1 MAPTREALAV
11 SALGGGVDPASFAT
25 ETFLSLGGDSLR
37 AMRLA
42 AQAQERLGLRI
53 PVLDLLGGRPLAE
66 VLAGARVEQPTGTA
80 GTDGTAETA
89 ETAGTTET
97 ADGTTHHADDG
108 ALSPAQ
114 RGMWLIERVAGGSPY
129 NLVFTAHAED
139 GGRIDRGALAK
150 ALAETAARH
159 EGLRTVFR
167 ESAGDGEDDVV
178 REVLAA
184 HTPQLTE
191 IAHEGPAEEF
201 PAFVRREGAEQG
213 RRPFDLSAAPAWR
226 LLHFSHPEGGDAV
239 VLAAHHMVL
248 DGWAVGLL
256 LRELFDRHAAL
267 TGTGTGTGAGIG
279 TGPEP
284 DAEQA
289 PSVDVLTSRQEALRV
304 RGVWDTQAEF
314 WKGHLDGA
322 PTTLELPADRQR
334 PALQDASGE
343 RTGLDLGPALSAAV
357 TDRARTLG
365 VTPYAFLLGAFGLA
379 LGRRTGT
386 RSLLVGVPLLGRQ
399 GSELERLIAVAGN
412 LVPVRVDLDDDASPA
427 DYLRSVHTSLGH
439 SIDAGDLPFEEL
451 VARLGVERS
460 LGCHPLV
467 QVCFGMHDQLVP
479 PTLDAGTAR
488 LRVEEGHGGGSQFDL
503 TLLIGHSDPAYA
515 GHVEYATA
523 VWTEAEARAFVA
535 DFLAGVEELATGDAA
550 RLEDVRCVSAE
561 GRARLAELNDTRT
574 EFPDTS
580 LDALFRAAAARTPD
594 AVAVRDAFTT
604 LTYAQLADAARE
616 QARLLRAAGVRPGDR
631 VLVGVER
638 SVAEAVAVLGVLW
651 AGAAYVGVEQSATD
665 AHLARIVARAEPSA
679 ALVGPPDSETAARFR
694 NLGPEPVAVWDPTW
708 EPAPAAVGAPAPA
721 PALDAPVPTGT
732 AGGEAAVRFRGLG
745 AEPVAVWEPT
755 GEPAPATPDA
765 PALAAPAADM
775 PAPGAPAPAL
785 APGAPAPAAA
795 GAPAPAL
802 DAPVPTGPAGG
813 EAAGRFRGL
822 GAEPVAVWE
831 PTGEPAPATP
841 DAPAPAAPAPA
852 PSPAAPESALGV
864 VESAAEFPE
873 DHAPEDPSR
882 LAYVAFTSG
891 STGEPK
897 GVAVPHRAVI
907 RLVHE
912 AGFVRLGPGERMLR
926 LSPLA
931 FDASTLEVWGALL
944 TGTAL
949 EVHPA
954 GLASPTELGAFLR
967 EREITVAWLTAG
979 LFRLVEEFA
988 PDSLGGLGQL
998 LTGGDVV
1005 PHEHTARV
1013 LTRHP
1018 GLVVTNGYGP
1028 TENTTFTTTHSVSS
1042 PDEVDGP
1049 LPIGRPVPGT
1059 RVYVLDARRRLLPP
1073 GAVGELYAAGA
1084 GLADGYLGD
1093 PDETARSFGEFSPD
1107 VPERLYRT
1115 GDVVRLDSRG
1125 RLCFLGR
1132 ADDQV
1137 KLRGYRVELSAI
1149 ADALT
1154 GHPAVQDAVVLVT
1167 EGDSADKRLVAA
1179 VVPVAG
1185 AALAATDLRSLLQR
1199 KLPAYMVPTLWT
1211 IVDGIPVTANGKVDR
1226 RALAASAVP
1235 AGQASRAA
1243 ADPDAAPT
1251 ALTARIAGLFA
1262 EVTENAEAGAIDAD
1276 TDFFMVGGNSLGA
1289 VRLMRKVKEHLGT
1302 TVRLRDF
1309 LLSPTPAGLRALVE
1323 KEAGGA

>member
-1 MAPTREALAV
+1 MTATREALALSV
-11 SALGGGVDPASFAT
+11 LGDGVDPAGFAT

-42 AQAQERLGLRI
+42 AQVQEQLGLRI
-53 PVLDLLGGRPLAE
+53 PVLELLGGRPLAE
-66 VLAGARVEQPTGTA
+66 VLAGARVEQAA
-80 GTDGTAETA
+80 GA
-89 ETAGTTET
+89 
-97 ADGTTHHADDG
+97 ADGDTSAAVPGVAHGEESGAAERAGSGDATDDT

-129 NLVFTAHAED
+129 NLVFTAYAED

-150 ALAETAARH
+150 ALTETAARH

-167 ESAGDGEDDVV
+167 ESSRDGEDDVV
-178 REVLAA
+178 REVLGA

-191 IAHEGPAEEF
+191 IVYEGPVEEF
-201 PAFVRREGAEQG
+201 EAFVRREGAEQG

-226 LLHFSHPEGGDAV
+226 LLHFSHPAGRDAV

-256 LRELFDRHAAL
+256 LRELFARHAAL
-267 TGTGTGTGAGIG
+267 TGTG
-279 TGPEP
+279 PEP
-284 DAEQA
+284 DAA
-289 PSVDVLTSRQEALRV
+289 TAVPVRALSGRQEALRA
-304 RGVWDTQAEF
+304 RGVWDDQAEF
-314 WKGHLDGA
+314 WKSHLDGV

-334 PALQDASGE
+334 PALQDAAGE
-343 RTGLDLGPALSAAV
+343 RTGLDLGPTLSAAV
-357 TDRARTLG
+357 TERARALG

-399 GSELERLIAVAGN
+399 SDELERLIAVAGN
-412 LVPVRVDLDDDASPA
+412 LVPVRVDIDDEADPA
-427 DYLRSVHTSLGH
+427 AYLRSVHASLGR

-451 VARLGVERS
+451 VSRLGVERS

-479 PTLDAGTAR
+479 QSLDAGTAR

-515 GHVEYATA
+515 GHVEYATG
-523 VWTEAEARAFVA
+523 VWTEAETRAFVA
-535 DFLAGVEELATGDAA
+535 DFLAGVEELATADAA
-550 RLEDVRCVSAE
+550 RLEDVRCISAD
-561 GRARLAELNDTRT
+561 GHARLAELNDTRR

-594 AVAVRDAFTT
+594 AVAVRDDSAQ

-616 QARLLRAAGVRPGDR
+616 QARLLRATGVRAGDR

-638 SVAEAVAVLGVLW
+638 SVAEAVAVLGVAW

-665 AHLARIVARAEPSA
+665 AHLARIVARAQPTA
-679 ALVGPPDSETAARFR
+679 ALVGPVDGETAARFR
-694 NLGPEPVAVWDPTW
+694 ALGT
-708 EPAPAAVGAPAPA
+708 
-721 PALDAPVPTGT
+721 
-732 AGGEAAVRFRGLG
+732 
-745 AEPVAVWEPT
+745 EPVAVWEPAW
-755 GEPAPATPDA
+755 EPAPDPVD
-765 PALAAPAADM
+765 
-775 PAPGAPAPAL
+775 PG
-785 APGAPAPAAA
+785 
-795 GAPAPAL
+795 
-802 DAPVPTGPAGG
+802 
-813 EAAGRFRGL
+813 
-822 GAEPVAVWE
+822 
-831 PTGEPAPATP
+831 
-841 DAPAPAAPAPA
+841 
-852 PSPAAPESALGV
+852 ESV
-864 VESAAEFPE
+864 
-873 DHAPEDPSR
+873 PEDPAR

-944 TGTAL
+944 TGATL

-988 PDSLGGLGQL
+988 PDSLGGLKQL

-1013 LTRHP
+1013 LSRHR

-1084 GLADGYLGD
+1084 GLADGYLGN
-1093 PDETARSFGEFSPD
+1093 PDETARSFGAFSPD

-1115 GDVVRLDSRG
+1115 GDVVRVDSRS
-1125 RLCFLGR
+1125 RLSFLGR

-1149 ADALT
+1149 ADVLT

-1167 EGDSADKRLVAA
+1167 EGDSAEKRLVAA
-1179 VVPVAG
+1179 VVPAPG
-1185 AALAATDLRSLLQR
+1185 AALAATDLRSLLQQ

-1226 RALAASAVP
+1226 RALAADAVP
-1235 AGQASRAA
+1235 AGRAKRDA
-1243 ADPDAAPT
+1243 ADPDAA
-1251 ALTARIAGLFA
+1251 AIARIIELFA
-1262 EVTENAEAGAIDAD
+1262 EIAEASAGSGTAGIDAD

-1289 VRLMRKVKEHLGT
+1289 VRLMRKVKEHLGA

-1309 LLSPTPAGLRALVE
+1309 LLSPTPAGLWALVA

>member
-1 MAPTREALAV
+1 MTPTREALAV
-11 SALGGGVDPASFAT
+11 SVLGDGVDPAGFAT

-42 AQAQERLGLRI
+42 AQVQERLGLRI
-53 PVLDLLGGRPLAE
+53 PVLELLGGRPLAE
-66 VLAGARVEQPTGTA
+66 VLAGARVEQAA
-80 GTDGTAETA
+80 GA
-89 ETAGTTET
+89 
-97 ADGTTHHADDG
+97 ADGAAGAAAPGAADGAAGGAGVRDAAG
-108 ALSPAQ
+108 HTALSPAQ

-129 NLVFTAHAED
+129 NLVFTAYAED
-139 GGRIDRGALAK
+139 GGRIDGGALAK
-150 ALAETAARH
+150 ALTLTAARH

-167 ESAGDGEDDVV
+167 EGTRDDEDEVV
-178 REVLAA
+178 REVLSAY
-184 HTPQLTE
+184 TSQVTE
-191 IAHEGPAEEF
+191 IVHEGPVEEF
-201 PAFVRREGAEQG
+201 EAFVRREGAEQG

-226 LLHFSHPEGGDAV
+226 LLHFSHPAGRDAV

-256 LRELFDRHAAL
+256 LRELFARHAAL
-267 TGTGTGTGAGIG
+267 TGSGTGT
-279 TGPEP
+279 EP
-284 DAEQA
+284 AE
-289 PSVDVLTSRQEALRV
+289 PSVPVAALTGRQEALRA
-304 RGVWDTQAEF
+304 RGAWDAQAGF
-314 WKGHLDGA
+314 WKSHLHGV

-334 PALQDASGE
+334 PAVQNAAGE
-343 RTGLDLGPALSAAV
+343 RTGLDLGPAVSAAV
-357 TDRARTLG
+357 TRRARALG
-365 VTPYAFLLGAFGLA
+365 ITPYAFLLGAFGLA
-379 LGRRTGT
+379 LGRRTGA

-399 GSELERLIAVAGN
+399 SGELERLVAVAGN
-412 LVPVRVDLDDDASPA
+412 LVPVRVDLDDEASPGA
-427 DYLRSVHTSLGH
+427 YLRSVHASLGR

-451 VARLGVERS
+451 VSRLGVERS

-479 PTLDAGTAR
+479 RSLDAGTAH

-503 TLLIGHSDPAYA
+503 TLLIGRSDPAYA
-515 GHVEYATA
+515 GHVEYATGL
-523 VWTEAEARAFVA
+523 WTEDETRAFVA

-550 RLEDVRCVSAE
+550 RLEDVRCISAD
-561 GRARLAELNDTRT
+561 GRARLAELNDTRR

-594 AVAVRDAFTT
+594 AVAVRDASSS
-604 LTYAQLADAARE
+604 LTYAQLADAAGE
-616 QARLLRAAGVRPGDR
+616 QARLLRAAGVRAGDR

-651 AGAAYVGVEQSATD
+651 AGAAYVGVEQSAAD
-665 AHLARIVARAEPSA
+665 AHLAKIVARAEPSA
-679 ALVGPPDSETAARFR
+679 ALVGPVDGEAAARFR
-694 NLGPEPVAVWDPTW
+694 SLGTRPVAVYDPAR
-708 EPAPAAVGAPAPA
+708 APAA
-721 PALDAPVPTGT
+721 
-732 AGGEAAVRFRGLG
+732 RLG
-745 AEPVAVWEPT
+745 DEV
-755 GEPAPATPDA
+755 
-765 PALAAPAADM
+765 LPAA
-775 PAPGAPAPAL
+775 
-785 APGAPAPAAA
+785 
-795 GAPAPAL
+795 
-802 DAPVPTGPAGG
+802 TGGDGG
-813 EAAGRFRGL
+813 
-822 GAEPVAVWE
+822 
-831 PTGEPAPATP
+831 
-841 DAPAPAAPAPA
+841 PAAPTTADA
-852 PSPAAPESALGV
+852 DAGGL
-864 VESAAEFPE
+864 
-873 DHAPEDPSR
+873 APEDPAR

-897 GVAVPHRAVI
+897 GVTVPHRAVI

-931 FDASTLEVWGALL
+931 FDASTLELWGALL
-944 TGTAL
+944 TGTTL

-967 EREITVAWLTAG
+967 EREVTAAWLTAG

-988 PDSLGGLGQL
+988 PDSLGGLKQL

-1005 PHEHTARV
+1005 PHEHAAR
-1013 LTRHP
+1013 LLARHP
-1018 GLVVTNGYGP
+1018 GLVLTNGYGP

-1115 GDVVRLDSRG
+1115 GDVVRVDSRG
-1125 RLCFLGR
+1125 RLAFLGR

-1149 ADALT
+1149 ADVLT

-1167 EGDSADKRLVAA
+1167 EGDSAEKRLVAA
-1179 VVPVAG
+1179 VVPAPG
-1185 AALAATDLRSLLQR
+1185 TALAATDLRSLLRQR
-1199 KLPAYMVPTLWT
+1199 LPAYMVPTLWT

-1226 RALAASAVP
+1226 RALAAGAVP
-1235 AGQASRAA
+1235 AGQAKRAA
-1243 ADPDAAPT
+1243 AGADAAV
-1251 ALTARIAGLFA
+1251 TARIAELFA
-1262 EVTENAEAGAIDAD
+1262 ELAEGAEAGTVDAD
-1276 TDFFMVGGNSLGA
+1276 TDFFVMGGNSLGA
-1289 VRLMRKVKEHLGT
+1289 VRLMRKVKEHLGV

-1309 LLSPTPAGLRALVE
+1309 LLSPTPSGLRALVE
-1323 KEAGGA
+1323 KEGGGA

>member
-1 MAPTREALAV
+1 MAPAREALAV
-11 SALGGGVDPASFAT
+11 SVLGGGVDPASFAT

-42 AQAQERLGLRI
+42 ARAQEQLGLRI

-66 VLAGARVEQPTGTA
+66 VLAGARAAQPAGTA
-80 GTDGTAETA
+80 HDTPRQD
-89 ETAGTTET
+89 
-97 ADGTTHHADDG
+97 DDG

-129 NLVFTAHAED
+129 NLVFTAYTED

-167 ESAGDGEDDVV
+167 ESTADGEDDVV
-178 REVLAA
+178 RELLPA

-191 IAHEGPAEEF
+191 IAHEGPAGEF
-201 PAFVRREGAEQG
+201 EAFVRREGAEQG
-213 RRPFDLSAAPAWR
+213 RSPFDLAAAPAWR
-226 LLHFSHPEGGDAV
+226 LLLFTHPEGRDAI

-248 DGWAVGLL
+248 DGRAVGLL
-256 LRELFDRHAAL
+256 LRELSARHAAL
-267 TGTGTGTGAGIG
+267 TGTGPEPGTG
-279 TGPEP
+279 E
-284 DAEQA
+284 A
-289 PSVDVLTSRQEALRV
+289 PPVRLLTDRQETLRAQ
-304 RGVWDTQAEF
+304 GVWDTQAAF
-314 WKGHLDGA
+314 WKEHLDGA
-322 PTTLELPADRQR
+322 PTTLELPADRPR
-334 PALQDASGE
+334 PALQDATGE

-357 TDRARTLG
+357 TERARTLG
-365 VTPYAFLLGAFGLA
+365 VTPYAFLLGAFALA

-399 GSELERLIAVAGN
+399 SAGLERLIAVAGN

-427 DYLRSVHTSLGH
+427 AYLRSVHTALGRA
-439 SIDAGDLPFEEL
+439 IDAGDLPFEEL

-479 PTLDAGTAR
+479 RTLDAGTAR

-503 TLLIGHSDPAYA
+503 TMLIGHSDPAYA

-523 VWTEAEARAFVA
+523 VWTETETRAFVA
-535 DFLAGVEELATGDAA
+535 DFLAGAEELATGDAA
-550 RLEDVRCVSAE
+550 RLEDVRGLSAE
-561 GRARLAELNDTRT
+561 GHARLTALNATRT
-574 EFPDTS
+574 AFPDTS

-594 AVAVRDAFTT
+594 AVAVRDATAA
-604 LTYAQLADAARE
+604 LTYAQLAGAAGE

-631 VLVGVER
+631 VLVGVDR

-665 AHLARIVARAEPSA
+665 AQLARIVARAAPAA
-679 ALVGPPDSETAARFR
+679 ALVGPADGGTAA
-694 NLGPEPVAVWDPTW
+694 
-708 EPAPAAVGAPAPA
+708 
-721 PALDAPVPTGT
+721 
-732 AGGEAAVRFRGLG
+732 RFRGLG
-745 AEPVAVWEPT
+745 AEPVAVWEPDWK
-755 GEPAPATPDA
+755 PAPD
-765 PALAAPAADM
+765 
-775 PAPGAPAPAL
+775 
-785 APGAPAPAAA
+785 
-795 GAPAPAL
+795 
-802 DAPVPTGPAGG
+802 VP
-813 EAAGRFRGL
+813 
-822 GAEPVAVWE
+822 EP
-831 PTGEPAPATP
+831 
-841 DAPAPAAPAPA
+841 
-852 PSPAAPESALGV
+852 
-864 VESAAEFPE
+864 
-873 DHAPEDPSR
+873 APEDPSR

-907 RLVHE
+907 RLVHD

-967 EREITVAWLTAG
+967 ERGITVAWLTAG

-988 PDSLGGLGQL
+988 PDALGGLGQL

-1013 LTRHP
+1013 LARHP

-1073 GAVGELYAAGA
+1073 GAVGELYAAGE

-1093 PDETARSFGEFSPD
+1093 PDETARSFGAFSPD

-1125 RLCFLGR
+1125 RLTFLGR

-1149 ADALT
+1149 ADVLS

-1179 VVPVAG
+1179 VVPVPG

-1199 KLPAYMVPTLWT
+1199 TLPAYMVPTLWT
-1211 IVDGIPVTANGKVDR
+1211 LVDGIPVTANGKVDR

-1235 AGQASRAA
+1235 AGQAERSA
-1243 ADPDAAPT
+1243 ADPGA
-1251 ALTARIAGLFA
+1251 ALTARIAELFA
-1262 EVTENAEAGAIDAD
+1262 ELADGTEAGDIDAD

>member
-11 SALGGGVDPASFAT
+11 SVLGDGVDPVSFAT

-42 AQAQERLGLRI
+42 AQAQEQLGLRI
-53 PVLDLLGGRPLAE
+53 PVSELLGGRPLAE
-66 VLAGARVEQPTGTA
+66 VLAGAWAERTVEATVGA
-80 GTDGTAETA
+80 GSR
-89 ETAGTTET
+89 
-97 ADGTTHHADDG
+97 DDI
-108 ALSPAQ
+108 ALTPVQ
-114 RGMWLIERVAGGSPY
+114 RGMWLIERVVGGSPY
-129 NLVFTAHAED
+129 NLVFTCHAED

-167 ESAGDGEDDVV
+167 ESSREGEDDVV
-178 REVLAA
+178 PDVLAA

-191 IAHEGPAEEF
+191 IVHEGPVEDF
-201 PAFVRREGAEQG
+201 TAFVRREGAEQG

-226 LLHFSHPEGGDAV
+226 LLHFSHPQGRDAV

-256 LRELFDRHAAL
+256 LRELFARYAAL
-267 TGTGTGTGAGIG
+267 TGTG
-279 TGPEP
+279 PEP
-284 DAEQA
+284 
-289 PSVDVLTSRQEALRV
+289 LTEPPVPLRALSDRQEAQHAG
-304 RGVWDTQAEF
+304 GVWDTQAEF
-314 WKGHLDGA
+314 WKSHLAGA
-322 PTTLELPADRQR
+322 STTLELPADRQR

-343 RTGLDLGPALSAAV
+343 RTGLDLGPAVSAAV
-357 TDRARTLG
+357 TERARTLG

-379 LGRRTGT
+379 LGRRTGA

-399 GSELERLIAVAGN
+399 SSDLERLIAVAGN
-412 LVPVRVDLDDDASPA
+412 LVPVRVDLDDEASPA
-427 DYLRSVHTSLGH
+427 DYLRSVHASLAH

-451 VARLGVERS
+451 VSRLGAERS

-479 PTLDAGTAR
+479 QHIDAGTAR

-503 TLLIGHSDPAYA
+503 TMLIGHSDPAYA

-523 VWTEAEARAFVA
+523 VWTETEARSFVA
-535 DFLAGVEELATGDAA
+535 DFLAGVAELATGAA
-550 RLEDVRCVSAE
+550 ERLADVRCISAD
-561 GRARLAELNDTRT
+561 GHARLAELNDTRR

-580 LDALFRAAAARTPD
+580 LDALFRAASARTPD
-594 AVAVRDAFTT
+594 AIAVRDESAQ

-638 SVAEAVAVLGVLW
+638 SVAEAVAVLGVLE

-665 AHLARIVARAEPSA
+665 AQLARIVARAEPSA
-679 ALVGPPDSETAARFR
+679 ALVGPAD
-694 NLGPEPVAVWDPTW
+694 
-708 EPAPAAVGAPAPA
+708 
-721 PALDAPVPTGT
+721 
-732 AGGEAAVRFRGLG
+732 GEAAVRFRALG
-745 AEPVAVWEPT
+745 AAPVAVWEPT
-755 GEPAPATPDA
+755 WQP
-765 PALAAPAADM
+765 APAAD
-775 PAPGAPAPAL
+775 GHDL
-785 APGAPAPAAA
+785 
-795 GAPAPAL
+795 
-802 DAPVPTGPAGG
+802 
-813 EAAGRFRGL
+813 
-822 GAEPVAVWE
+822 
-831 PTGEPAPATP
+831 
-841 DAPAPAAPAPA
+841 
-852 PSPAAPESALGV
+852 
-864 VESAAEFPE
+864 
-873 DHAPEDPSR
+873 APEDPAR

-944 TGTAL
+944 TGTTL

-988 PDSLGGLGQL
+988 PDSLGGLKQL

-1013 LTRHP
+1013 LARHP

-1042 PDEVDGP
+1042 PDEADGP

-1059 RVYVLDARRRLLPP
+1059 RVYVLDTHRRLLPP

-1115 GDVVRLDSRG
+1115 GDVVRIDSRG
-1125 RLCFLGR
+1125 RLTFLGR

-1149 ADALT
+1149 GDVLT
-1154 GHPAVQDAVVLVT
+1154 GHPAVQDAVVQVT

-1179 VVPVAG
+1179 VVPAPG
-1185 AALAATDLRSLLQR
+1185 AALAATELRALLQQ

-1211 IVDGIPVTANGKVDR
+1211 IVDRIPVTANGKVDR
-1226 RALAASAVP
+1226 RAIAAGAVP
-1235 AGQASRAA
+1235 AGQAERAA
-1243 ADPDAAPT
+1243 ADRGAT
-1251 ALTARIAGLFA
+1251 ATAYIVELFA
-1262 EVTENAEAGAIDAD
+1262 ELTEAAETGTIDTD

-1289 VRLMRKVKEHLGT
+1289 VRLVRKVKEKLGV

>member
-1 MAPTREALAV
+1 MTPTREALAV
-11 SALGGGVDPASFAT
+11 SVLGGGVDPATFAT

-66 VLAGARVEQPTGTA
+66 VLAGARVAPP
-80 GTDGTAETA
+80 A
-89 ETAGTTET
+89 ETAGETTRR
-97 ADGTTHHADDG
+97 DDDG

-129 NLVFTAHAED
+129 NLVFTAHTED
-139 GGRIDRGALAK
+139 GGRIDRGALTK

-167 ESAGDGEDDVV
+167 ESEGDGEDDVV

-184 HTPQLTE
+184 YTPQLTE
-191 IAHEGPAEEF
+191 ITHEGPAEEF
-201 PAFVRREGAEQG
+201 TEFVRREGAEQG

-226 LLHFSHPEGGDAV
+226 LLHLSHPEGRDAV

-256 LRELFDRHAAL
+256 LREVFARHAAL
-267 TGTGTGTGAGIG
+267 TGTG
-279 TGPEP
+279 PEP
-284 DAEQA
+284 QADQA
-289 PSVDVLTSRQEALRV
+289 PPVRLLTDRQDTLRAH
-304 RGVWDTQAEF
+304 GVWDTQADF
-314 WKGHLDGA
+314 WKGHLDGV

-334 PALQDASGE
+334 PALQDADGA

-357 TDRARTLG
+357 TARARALG

-379 LGRRTGT
+379 LGRRTGA

-399 GSELERLIAVAGN
+399 SAELERLIAVSGN
-412 LVPVRVDLDDDASPA
+412 LVPVRVDLDDDATPA
-427 DYLRSVHTSLGH
+427 AYLRSVHTSLGR

-451 VARLGVERS
+451 VSRLGVERS

-479 PTLDAGTAR
+479 RTLDAGTAR

-503 TLLIGHSDPAYA
+503 TMLIGHSDPAYA

-523 VWTEAEARAFVA
+523 VWTEAETRAFVS
-535 DFLAGVEELATGDAA
+535 DFLAGVEELASGDAD
-550 RLEDVRCVSAE
+550 RLEDVRCISAD
-561 GRARLAELNDTRT
+561 GDARLAELNDTRT

-594 AVAVRDAFTT
+594 AVAVRDESAT

-631 VLVGVER
+631 VLIGVER

-665 AHLARIVARAEPSA
+665 AHLARIVTRAEPTA
-679 ALVGPPDSETAARFR
+679 ALVGPADGETAARFR
-694 NLGPEPVAVWDPTW
+694 TLGTAPVAVWDPTW
-708 EPAPAAVGAPAPA
+708 EPAPDP
-721 PALDAPVPTGT
+721 L
-732 AGGEAAVRFRGLG
+732 
-745 AEPVAVWEPT
+745 EP
-755 GEPAPATPDA
+755 
-765 PALAAPAADM
+765 
-775 PAPGAPAPAL
+775 
-785 APGAPAPAAA
+785 
-795 GAPAPAL
+795 
-802 DAPVPTGPAGG
+802 
-813 EAAGRFRGL
+813 
-822 GAEPVAVWE
+822 
-831 PTGEPAPATP
+831 
-841 DAPAPAAPAPA
+841 
-852 PSPAAPESALGV
+852 
-864 VESAAEFPE
+864 
-873 DHAPEDPSR
+873 APEDPSR

-954 GLASPTELGAFLR
+954 GLVSPTELGAFLR
-967 EREITVAWLTAG
+967 ERAVTVAWLTAG

-988 PDSLGGLGQL
+988 PDSLGGLKQL

-1013 LTRHP
+1013 LARHP

-1042 PDEVDGP
+1042 PDEIDGP

-1059 RVYVLDARRRLLPP
+1059 RVYLLDARRRLLPP

-1107 VPERLYRT
+1107 LPERLYRT

-1125 RLCFLGR
+1125 RLTFLGR

-1149 ADALT
+1149 ADVLS

-1167 EGDSADKRLVAA
+1167 DGDSAEKRLVAA
-1179 VVPVAG
+1179 VVPVPG

-1199 KLPAYMVPTLWT
+1199 TLPAYMVPTLWT
-1211 IVDGIPVTANGKVDR
+1211 LVDGLPVTANGKVDR
-1226 RALAASAVP
+1226 RALAATAVP
-1235 AGQASRAA
+1235 AGQARREA
-1243 ADPDAAPT
+1243 ADPGA
-1251 ALTARIAGLFA
+1251 ALTARIAELFA
-1262 EVTENAEAGAIDAD
+1262 EVTENTEAGAVDAD

>member
-1 MAPTREALAV
+1 MTPTREALAV
-11 SALGGGVDPASFAT
+11 SVLGDGVDPESFAT

-42 AQAQERLGLRI
+42 AQAQEQLGLRI
-53 PVLDLLGGRPLAE
+53 PVLELLGGRPLAE
-66 VLAGARVEQPTGTA
+66 VLAGARVEEAPGAAA
-80 GTDGTAETA
+80 GTGP
-89 ETAGTTET
+89 G
-97 ADGTTHHADDG
+97 DDT

-167 ESAGDGEDDVV
+167 ESVRDGDDDVV
-178 REVLAA
+178 REVLSA

-191 IAHEGPAEEF
+191 IVHEGPAEDFEE
-201 PAFVRREGAEQG
+201 FVRREGAEQG

-226 LLHFSHPEGGDAV
+226 LLHFSHPAGRDAV

-256 LRELFDRHAAL
+256 LRELFARHAAL
-267 TGTGTGTGAGIG
+267 TGTG
-279 TGPEP
+279 PEP
-284 DAEQA
+284 DDGTA
-289 PSVDVLTSRQEALRV
+289 PPVQVLTARQEALRAS
-304 RGVWDTQAEF
+304 GVWDTQAEF
-314 WKGHLDGA
+314 WKAHLDGA

-334 PALQDASGE
+334 PALQDATGE
-343 RTGLDLGPALSAAV
+343 RTGLDLGPEVSAAL
-357 TDRARTLG
+357 TERARTLG
-365 VTPYAFLLGAFGLA
+365 ITPYAFLLGAFGLA
-379 LGRRTGT
+379 LGRRTGA

-399 GSELERLIAVAGN
+399 SSELERLIAVAGN
-412 LVPVRVDLDDDASPA
+412 LVPVRVDIDDEASPA
-427 DYLRSVHTSLGH
+427 AYLRSVHASLGR

-451 VARLGVERS
+451 VSRLGVERS

-479 PTLDAGTAR
+479 QTLDAGTAR

-503 TLLIGHSDPAYA
+503 TMLIGHSDPSYA

-523 VWTEAEARAFVA
+523 VWTEAETRAFVA
-535 DFLAGVEELATGDAA
+535 DFLAGVAELAGSDAA
-550 RLEDVRCVSAE
+550 RLEDVRCISDA
-561 GRARLAELNDTRT
+561 GHARLAELNDTRR

-594 AVAVRDAFTT
+594 AVAVRDGSAH
-604 LTYAQLADAARE
+604 LTYGQLADAARE

-651 AGAAYVGVEQSATD
+651 AGAAYVGVEPSATD

-679 ALVGPPDSETAARFR
+679 ALVGPVGGETAARFR
-694 NLGPEPVAVWDPTW
+694 
-708 EPAPAAVGAPAPA
+708 
-721 PALDAPVPTGT
+721 ALGT
-732 AGGEAAVRFRGLG
+732 A
-745 AEPVAVWEPT
+745 PVAVWEPT
-755 GEPAPATPDA
+755 WGSAGAGTAEGDRGVPDGQA
-765 PALAAPAADM
+765 RDAD
-775 PAPGAPAPAL
+775 G
-785 APGAPAPAAA
+785 AAA
-795 GAPAPAL
+795 GATA
-802 DAPVPTGPAGG
+802 DD
-813 EAAGRFRGL
+813 F
-822 GAEPVAVWE
+822 
-831 PTGEPAPATP
+831 
-841 DAPAPAAPAPA
+841 
-852 PSPAAPESALGV
+852 
-864 VESAAEFPE
+864 
-873 DHAPEDPSR
+873 APEDPAR

-944 TGTAL
+944 TGTTL

-967 EREITVAWLTAG
+967 ERGITVGWLTAG

-988 PDSLGGLGQL
+988 PDSLGGMKHL

-1005 PHEHTARV
+1005 PHEHAARV
-1013 LTRHP
+1013 LARHP
-1018 GLVVTNGYGP
+1018 GLVLTNGYGP

-1042 PDEVDGP
+1042 PDEIDGP

-1059 RVYVLDARRRLLPP
+1059 RVYVLDARRRLLAP

-1084 GLADGYLGD
+1084 GLADGYLGN
-1093 PDETARSFGEFSPD
+1093 PDETARSFGAFSPD

-1125 RLCFLGR
+1125 RLTFLGR

-1149 ADALT
+1149 GDVLT

-1167 EGDSADKRLVAA
+1167 EGDSADKRLIAA
-1179 VVPVAG
+1179 VVPAPG
-1185 AALAATDLRSLLQR
+1185 AALAATELRALLQQ

-1235 AGQASRAA
+1235 AGQAKRAA
-1243 ADPDAAPT
+1243 ADPGAAV
-1251 ALTARIAGLFA
+1251 TARIAELFA
-1262 EVTENAEAGAIDAD
+1262 EVTEGAEGAGAIDAD

-1289 VRLMRKVKEHLGT
+1289 VRLMRKVKEHLGV

>member
-1 MAPTREALAV
+1 MTPTREALAV
-11 SALGGGVDPASFAT
+11 SVLGDGVDPAGFAT

-42 AQAQERLGLRI
+42 AQVQEQLGLRI
-53 PVLDLLGGRPLAE
+53 PVLELLGGRPLAE
-66 VLAGARVEQPTGTA
+66 VLAGARVEQAAGAADSAAGTAEGTA
-80 GTDGTAETA
+80 GG
-89 ETAGTTET
+89 AGVRDA
-97 ADGTTHHADDG
+97 ADHA

-129 NLVFTAHAED
+129 NLVFTAYAED
-139 GGRIDRGALAK
+139 GGRIDGGALAK
-150 ALAETAARH
+150 ALTQTAARH

-167 ESAGDGEDDVV
+167 ESTRDDEDEVV
-178 REVLAA
+178 REVLSAY
-184 HTPQLTE
+184 TSQLTE
-191 IAHEGPAEEF
+191 IVHEGPVEEF
-201 PAFVRREGAEQG
+201 EAFVRREGAEQG

-226 LLHFSHPEGGDAV
+226 LLHFSHPAGRDAV

-256 LRELFDRHAAL
+256 LRELFARHAAL
-267 TGTGTGTGAGIG
+267 TGTG
-279 TGPEP
+279 PEP
-284 DAEQA
+284 VEQPVPVGA
-289 PSVDVLTSRQEALRV
+289 LTERQDALRG
-304 RGVWDTQAEF
+304 RGVWDAQAAF
-314 WKGHLDGA
+314 WKSHLHGV

-334 PALQDASGE
+334 PALQDAAGE
-343 RTGLDLGPALSAAV
+343 RTGLDLGPAVSAAV
-357 TDRARTLG
+357 TRRARALG
-365 VTPYAFLLGAFGLA
+365 ITPYAFLLGAFGLA
-379 LGRRTGT
+379 LGRRTGA

-399 GSELERLIAVAGN
+399 SGELERLIAVAGN
-412 LVPVRVDLDDDASPA
+412 LVPVRVDLDDEASPGA
-427 DYLRSVHTSLGH
+427 YLRSVHASLGR

-451 VARLGVERS
+451 VSRLGVERS

-479 PTLDAGTAR
+479 QNLDAGTTS

-503 TLLIGHSDPAYA
+503 TLLIGRSDPAYA
-515 GHVEYATA
+515 GHVEYATGT
-523 VWTEAEARAFVA
+523 WTEDETRAFVA

-550 RLEDVRCVSAE
+550 RLEDVRCISAD
-561 GRARLAELNDTRT
+561 GRARLTELNGTRQ

-594 AVAVRDAFTT
+594 AVAVRDASSS
-604 LTYAQLADAARE
+604 LTYAQLADAAGE
-616 QARLLRAAGVRPGDR
+616 QARLLRAAGVRAGDR

-665 AHLARIVARAEPSA
+665 AHLAKIVARAEPSA
-679 ALVGPPDSETAARFR
+679 ALVGPVDGEAAARFR
-694 NLGPEPVAVWDPTW
+694 ALGTRPVAVYDPTW
-708 EPAPAAVGAPAPA
+708 TPAAG
-721 PALDAPVPTGT
+721 L
-732 AGGEAAVRFRGLG
+732 GGEALPPASDGSATSTTDADGGGL
-745 AEPVAVWEPT
+745 P
-755 GEPAPATPDA
+755 
-765 PALAAPAADM
+765 
-775 PAPGAPAPAL
+775 
-785 APGAPAPAAA
+785 
-795 GAPAPAL
+795 
-802 DAPVPTGPAGG
+802 
-813 EAAGRFRGL
+813 
-822 GAEPVAVWE
+822 
-831 PTGEPAPATP
+831 
-841 DAPAPAAPAPA
+841 
-852 PSPAAPESALGV
+852 
-864 VESAAEFPE
+864 
-873 DHAPEDPSR
+873 PEDPAR

-897 GVAVPHRAVI
+897 GVTVPHRAVI

-931 FDASTLEVWGALL
+931 FDASTLELWGALL
-944 TGTAL
+944 TGTTL

-967 EREITVAWLTAG
+967 EREVTVAWLTAG

-988 PDSLGGLGQL
+988 PDSLGGLKQL

-1005 PHEHTARV
+1005 PHEHAAR
-1013 LTRHP
+1013 LLARHP
-1018 GLVVTNGYGP
+1018 GLVLTNGYGP
-1028 TENTTFTTTHSVSS
+1028 TENTTFTATHSVSS

-1073 GAVGELYAAGA
+1073 GSVGELYAAGA

-1115 GDVVRLDSRG
+1115 GDVVRVDSRG
-1125 RLCFLGR
+1125 RLAFLGR

-1149 ADALT
+1149 ADVLT

-1167 EGDSADKRLVAA
+1167 EGDSAEKRLVAA
-1179 VVPVAG
+1179 VVPAPG
-1185 AALAATDLRSLLQR
+1185 TALAATDLRALLRQR
-1199 KLPAYMVPTLWT
+1199 LPAYMVPTLWT
-1211 IVDGIPVTANGKVDR
+1211 IVDGIPLTANGKVDR
-1226 RALAASAVP
+1226 RALAAGAVP
-1235 AGQASRAA
+1235 AGQAKRAA
-1243 ADPDAAPT
+1243 AGADAAVI
-1251 ALTARIAGLFA
+1251 ARISELFA
-1262 EVTENAEAGAIDAD
+1262 ELAEGVEAGAVDAD

-1289 VRLMRKVKEHLGT
+1289 VRLMRKVKEHLGV

-1309 LLSPTPAGLRALVE
+1309 LLSPTPSGLRALVE

>member
-1 MAPTREALAV
+1 MAPTREALAAAV
-11 SALGGGVDPASFAT
+11 LGGADPASFAT

-42 AQAQERLGLRI
+42 AQVQERLGLRI
-53 PVLDLLGGRPLAE
+53 AVKELLGGRPLAE
-66 VLAGARVEQPTGTA
+66 VLAGARAEETTEV
-80 GTDGTAETA
+80 TAEVGPRGDT
-89 ETAGTTET
+89 
-97 ADGTTHHADDG
+97 

-129 NLVFTAHAED
+129 NLVFTCHAED

-167 ESAGDGEDDVV
+167 ESPGDGEDDVV
-178 REVLAA
+178 REVLPSHA
-184 HTPQLTE
+184 PQLTE
-191 IAHEGPAEEF
+191 IVHEGPVEGF
-201 PAFVRREGAEQG
+201 DAFVRREGAEQG

-226 LLHFSHPEGGDAV
+226 LLYFSHPAGRDAV
-239 VLAAHHMVL
+239 VLSAHHMVL

-256 LRELFDRHAAL
+256 LRELFARHAAL
-267 TGTGTGTGAGIG
+267 TGTGTGLEPEAG
-279 TGPEP
+279 PAVP
-284 DAEQA
+284 
-289 PSVDVLTSRQEALRV
+289 VRVLSERQEALRA
-304 RGVWDTQAEF
+304 RGVWDAQAAF
-314 WKGHLDGA
+314 WKSHLDGA
-322 PTTLELPADRQR
+322 PTALELPADRQR
-334 PALQDASGE
+334 PAVQDAEGE
-343 RTGLDLGPALSAAV
+343 RTALDLGPAVTAAV
-357 TDRARTLG
+357 TERARVLG
-365 VTPYAFLLGAFGLA
+365 ITPYAFLLGAFALA
-379 LGRRTGT
+379 VGRRTGA
-386 RSLLVGVPLLGRQ
+386 RSLLVGVPLLGR
-399 GSELERLIAVAGN
+399 GSSDLERLIAVAGN
-412 LVPVRVDLDDDASPA
+412 LVPVRVDIDDELSPA
-427 DYLRSVHTSLGH
+427 AYLLSVHSSLAQ

-451 VARLGVERS
+451 VSRLGDERS

-479 PTLDAGTAR
+479 QSLDAGTAR

-503 TLLIGHSDPAYA
+503 TMLIGHSDPAYA
-515 GHVEYATA
+515 GHVEYATG
-523 VWTEAEARAFVA
+523 VWTEAETRAFVA
-535 DFLAGVEELATGDAA
+535 DFVAGAGELATGAA
-550 RLEDVRCVSAE
+550 ERLEDVRCMSADAH
-561 GRARLAELNDTRT
+561 ARLAELNDTRR
-574 EFPDTS
+574 EFPGTS

-594 AVAVRDAFTT
+594 AVAVRDGSAR
-604 LTYAQLADAARE
+604 LTYAELAGAARE

-651 AGAAYVGVEQSATD
+651 SGAAYVGVEQSATD
-665 AHLARIVARAEPSA
+665 AHLARIVARARPSA
-679 ALVGPPDSETAARFR
+679 ALVGPVAGDAAR
-694 NLGPEPVAVWDPTW
+694 
-708 EPAPAAVGAPAPA
+708 
-721 PALDAPVPTGT
+721 
-732 AGGEAAVRFRGLG
+732 RFRALG
-745 AEPVAVWEPT
+745 TEPVAVWEPSWRPT
-755 GEPAPATPDA
+755 DADGEE
-765 PALAAPAADM
+765 L
-775 PAPGAPAPAL
+775 
-785 APGAPAPAAA
+785 
-795 GAPAPAL
+795 
-802 DAPVPTGPAGG
+802 
-813 EAAGRFRGL
+813 
-822 GAEPVAVWE
+822 
-831 PTGEPAPATP
+831 
-841 DAPAPAAPAPA
+841 
-852 PSPAAPESALGV
+852 
-864 VESAAEFPE
+864 
-873 DHAPEDPSR
+873 APEDPAR

-944 TGTAL
+944 TGTTL

-988 PDSLGGLGQL
+988 PDSLGGLRQL

-1013 LTRHP
+1013 LARHP
-1018 GLVVTNGYGP
+1018 GIVVTNGYGP

-1059 RVYVLDARRRLLPP
+1059 RVYVLDGRRRLLPP
-1073 GAVGELYAAGA
+1073 GAIGELYAAGA

-1093 PDETARSFGEFSPD
+1093 ADETARSFGEFSPD

-1115 GDVVRLDSRG
+1115 GDIVRIDSRG
-1125 RLCFLGR
+1125 RLRFLGR
-1132 ADDQV
+1132 VDDQV

-1149 ADALT
+1149 SDVLT
-1154 GHPAVQDAVVLVT
+1154 EHPAVQDAVVQVT
-1167 EGDSADKRLVAA
+1167 DGDSADKRLVAA
-1179 VVPVAG
+1179 VVPAAG
-1185 AALAATDLRSLLQR
+1185 AALAATDLRALLQQR
-1199 KLPAYMVPTLWT
+1199 LPAYMVPTLWT
-1211 IVDGIPVTANGKVDR
+1211 IVDRIPVTANGKVDR
-1226 RALAASAVP
+1226 RALAARAVP
-1235 AGQASRAA
+1235 AGQATRAA
-1243 ADPDAAPT
+1243 ETEDAAT
-1251 ALTARIAGLFA
+1251 TARIIELFA
-1262 EVTENAEAGAIDAD
+1262 ELTEEAEPGAVIDAD

-1289 VRLMRKVKEHLGT
+1289 VRLMRKVKERLGVS
-1302 TVRLRDF
+1302 VRLRDF